1 MIKWISV
8 TTEKHFSFS
17 AYRTKKGYG
26 NIILLK
32 DAPHLYNSQMSLTN
46 KMDEVLNLIALGL
59 SFSGENLANIKFY
72 QWNEGEGLFEVIPSW
87 VKKITRDMPPFK
99 LDGIKWKFISKDL
112 KQFEVLYCD

>member
-1 MIKWISV
+1 MIKWNIV
-8 TTEKHFSFS
+8 FTAKRFAFY

-32 DAPHLYNSQMSLTN
+32 DIVDFYKSQASLTN
-46 KMDEVLNLIALGL
+46 RMEEVLEHIAGGAA
-59 SFSGENLANIKFY
+59 FGGENLNDIKFY
-72 QWNEGEGLFEVIPSW
+72 QWCDGEGLFEVIPWW

-99 LDGIKWKFISKDL
+99 LDKIEWKFISKDV